1 VRVPT
6 ERRKSVKKA
15 LVVDDTKNIR
25 LLLTTC
31 LETMNYEVLS
41 AANGEDALKLFQ
53 SNDFDIALIDIK
65 MPEISGTE
73 VLRRI
78 RSLGIQVP
86 VVIMTAFGTVKN
98 AVECTKLGA
107 VAYLQKPFT
116 ADKIRFV
123 LNEIDSLN
131 TYNNEIEKY
140 LSKSRE
146 YLELGR
152 INEAYSLLKKVLSI
166 NPSCSECYNL
176 IGKVH
181 ELEGRLDEAKRFYN
195 IASQFDS
202 IDM

>member
-1 VRVPT
+1 M
-6 ERRKSVKKA
+6 KKA
-15 LVVDDTKNIR
+15 LIVDDTKNIR

-31 LETMNYEVLS
+31 LETMDYEVLS
-41 AANGEDALKLFQ
+41 TVNGEEALKLFQ
-53 SNDFDIALIDIK
+53 SDNFDIAFIDIK

-78 RSLGIQVP
+78 RSMGNQVP

-116 ADKIRFV
+116 ADKIRTV
-123 LNEIDSLN
+123 LYEISNLNKYDNE
-131 TYNNEIEKY
+131 TEIY
-140 LSKSRE
+140 LSTSKE

-152 INEAYSLLKKVLSI
+152 TNEAYSLLKKVLSI
-166 NPSCSECYNL
+166 NPSCGECYRL

-181 ELEGRLDEAKRFYN
+181 ELEGKLDEANRFYN
-195 IASQFDS
+195 IACQFDV
-202 IDM
+202 

>member
-1 VRVPT
+1 VFQLKGGTP
-6 ERRKSVKKA
+6 VKKA

-41 AANGEDALKLFQ
+41 APNGEEALKLFQ
-53 SNDFDIALIDIK
+53 SNNFDIALIDIK

-78 RSLGIQVP
+78 RGLGIQVP
-86 VVIMTAFGTVKN
+86 VVVMTAFGTVKN

-116 ADKIRFV
+116 ADKIRAV
-123 LNEIDSLN
+123 LNEISSLN
-131 TYNNEIEKY
+131 KYDNEVEKY
-140 LSKSRE
+140 LSTSKE

-152 INEAYSLLKKVLSI
+152 TSEAYSFLKKVLSI
-166 NPSCSECYNL
+166 NPSCRECYRL

-202 IDM
+202 

>member
-31 LETMNYEVLS
+31 LETMDYEVLS

-53 SNDFDIALIDIK
+53 SNNFDIALIDIK

-131 TYNNEIEKY
+131 AYNNETEKY

-176 IGKVH
+176 IGKFH

-202 IDM
+202 

>member
-1 VRVPT
+1 
-6 ERRKSVKKA
+6 VKKA
-15 LVVDDTKNIR
+15 LIVDDTKSIR

-41 AANGEDALKLFQ
+41 AANGEEALKLFQ
-53 SNDFDIALIDIK
+53 SNNFDIALMDIK

-86 VVIMTAFGTVKN
+86 VIIMTAFGTVKN

-116 ADKIRFV
+116 ADKIRTV
-123 LNEIDSLN
+123 LNQIENLS
-131 TYNNEIEKY
+131 TYDNETDKH
-140 LSKSRE
+140 LSTSKE

-152 INEAYSLLKKVLSI
+152 TNEAYYLLKKVLSI
-166 NPSCSECYNL
+166 NPSCGECYKL

-195 IASQFDS
+195 IASQFDE
-202 IDM
+202 

>member
-1 VRVPT
+1 M
-6 ERRKSVKKA
+6 KKA
-15 LVVDDTKNIR
+15 LIVDDTKNIR
-25 LLLTTC
+25 MLLTTC

-41 AANGEDALKLFQ
+41 AVNGEEALKLFQ
-53 SNDFDIALIDIK
+53 SNNFDIALIDIK

-107 VAYLQKPFT
+107 VAYIQKPFT
-116 ADKIRFV
+116 ADKIRAV
-123 LNEIDSLN
+123 LNEISSLSSCN
-131 TYNNEIEKY
+131 DEAERY
-140 LSKSRE
+140 LSECRE
-146 YLELGR
+146 HLKLNR
-152 INEAYSLLKKVLSI
+152 TTEAYSLLKKVLAI
-166 NPSCSECYNL
+166 NPSCSECYSL

-195 IASQFDS
+195 IASQFDK
-202 IDM
+202 

>member
-1 VRVPT
+1 MTQSSPVK
-6 ERRKSVKKA
+6 EKNMKKA

-31 LETMNYEVLS
+31 LETMDYEVLS
-41 AANGEDALKLFQ
+41 TVNGEEALKLFQ
-53 SNDFDIALIDIK
+53 SDNFDIAFIDIK

-78 RSLGIQVP
+78 RSIGNQVP

-116 ADKIRFV
+116 ADKIRAV
-123 LNEIDSLN
+123 LHEISNLNKYDNE
-131 TYNNEIEKY
+131 TEIY
-140 LSKSRE
+140 LSTSKE

-152 INEAYSLLKKVLSI
+152 TNEAYSLLKKVLSI
-166 NPSCSECYNL
+166 NPSCSECYRL

-181 ELEGRLDEAKRFYN
+181 ELEGRLDEANRFYN
-195 IASQFDS
+195 IACQFDV
-202 IDM
+202 

>member
-1 VRVPT
+1 M
-6 ERRKSVKKA
+6 KKA

-25 LLLTTC
+25 QLLTTC

-41 AANGEDALKLFQ
+41 AVNGEEALKLFK
-53 SNDFDIALIDIK
+53 SNNFDLALIDIK

-73 VLRRI
+73 LLRRI

-116 ADKIRFV
+116 ADKIRAV
-123 LNEIDSLN
+123 LSEVNSLN
-131 TYNNEIEKY
+131 VPDDEVEKY
-140 LSKSRE
+140 LSASKD
-146 YLELGR
+146 YLEHGHS
-152 INEAYSLLKKVLSI
+152 NEAYSLLKKVLSI
-166 NPSCSECYNL
+166 NPSYGECYRL

-181 ELEGRLDEAKRFYN
+181 ELEGRPEEANRFYS
-195 IASQFDS
+195 IARQFD
-202 IDM
+202 

>member
-1 VRVPT
+1 VIDL
-6 ERRKSVKKA
+6 KKA

-25 LLLTTC
+25 LLLSTC

-41 AANGEDALKLFQ
+41 AANGEEALKLFQ
-53 SNDFDIALIDIK
+53 SNNFDIALIDIK

-116 ADKIRFV
+116 ADKIRAV
-123 LNEIDSLN
+123 LSEIGNLSTYDNE
-131 TYNNEIEKY
+131 TEKY
-140 LSKSRE
+140 LSTSKK

-152 INEAYSLLKKVLSI
+152 TNEAYNLLKKVLSI
-166 NPSCSECYNL
+166 DPSCSESYRL

-181 ELEGRLDEAKRFYN
+181 ELEGRLDDAKRFYN
-195 IASQFDS
+195 IASLFDL
-202 IDM
+202 